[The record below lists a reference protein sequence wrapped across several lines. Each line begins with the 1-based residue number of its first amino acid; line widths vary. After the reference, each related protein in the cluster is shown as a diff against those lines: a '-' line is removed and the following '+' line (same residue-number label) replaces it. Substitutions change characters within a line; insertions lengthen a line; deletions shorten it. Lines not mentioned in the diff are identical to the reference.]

1 MNITIG
7 QNIKQYRKENDLTQE
22 QLAEIFGVTA
32 QTISRWELGTA
43 YPDITMLP
51 VLANFFGVSTDTLLG
66 VDISR
71 KDDEIKAALEYNSTL
86 HREGK
91 HVESEA
97 FVREKLKLYP
107 DNAELTYQ
115 LAYAL
120 SQQTADNDE
129 QIQAI
134 NNEIEMLCKRAIHL
148 DNGSWTTHAARQM
161 LCLNYNKQG
170 LREKAME
177 IAESMPTWWV
187 SREFLLQI
195 VAPMEEAA
203 SQRQYNLV
211 ALMDMII
218 LHLRKIARDMPSDEH
233 SIAVLDKAVAVA
245 DIIAGDDMKFHHERI
260 CKCHLWR
267 ARYFCRM
274 GDKDSAFEALEKAFY
289 HTVQFESRPECSKYE
304 AFWLWRIED
313 VRANER
319 KDMPENLYQHLLRKV
334 NEPVFE
340 MLHSDERFKLL
351 IDKINDYITE

>member
-1 MNITIG
+1 MDIKLG
-7 QNIKQYRKENDLTQE
+7 HNIKQYRKKHELTQE

-43 YPDITMLP
+43 FPDITMLP
-51 VLANFFGVSTDTLLG
+51 ILANFFGISTDTLLG

-71 KDDEIKAALEYNSTL
+71 KNEEIKAALEYNSTL

-91 HVESEA
+91 HEESEK

-134 NNEIEMLCKRAIHL
+134 NKETEMLCKRAIHL
-148 DNGSWTTHAARQM
+148 DNGSWITHAAKQM

-187 SREFLLQI
+187 SREFLLQY
-195 VAPMEEAA
+195 VAPMEQAA

-211 ALMDMII
+211 ALMDMMI
-218 LHLRKIARDMPSDEH
+218 LHLRKIARDMPSDEQ
-233 SIAVLDKAVAVA
+233 SIAVLDKAVALA
-245 DIIAGDDMKFHHERI
+245 DLIAGDDMKFHHERI
-260 CKCHLWR
+260 MKCHLWR

-274 GDKDSAFEALEKAFY
+274 GDKDSAFDALEKALY
-289 HTVQFESRPECSKYE
+289 HAVQFESRPECSKYE

-313 VRANER
+313 VRADER

-340 MLHSDERFKLL
+340 ELRSDERFMLL
-351 IDKINDYITE
+351 TEKITRYINE

>member
-71 KDDEIKAALEYNSTL
+71 KNEEIKAALEYNSTL
-86 HREGK
+86 HREGR

-97 FVREKLKLYP
+97 FIREKLKLYP

-134 NNEIEMLCKRAIHL
+134 NNETEMLCKRAIHL
-148 DNGSWTTHAARQM
+148 DNGSWITYAAKQM

-187 SREFLLQI
+187 SREFLL
-195 VAPMEEAA
+195 
-203 SQRQYNLV
+203 
-211 ALMDMII
+211 
-218 LHLRKIARDMPSDEH
+218 
-233 SIAVLDKAVAVA
+233 
-245 DIIAGDDMKFHHERI
+245 
-260 CKCHLWR
+260 
-267 ARYFCRM
+267 
-274 GDKDSAFEALEKAFY
+274 
-289 HTVQFESRPECSKYE
+289 
-304 AFWLWRIED
+304 
-313 VRANER
+313 
-319 KDMPENLYQHLLRKV
+319 
-334 NEPVFE
+334 
-340 MLHSDERFKLL
+340 
-351 IDKINDYITE
+351 

>member
-1 MNITIG
+1 MEFHEKL
-7 QNIKQYRKENDLTQE
+7 QQLRKQHNFTQE
-22 QLAEIFGVTA
+22 QLAEVFGVTA

-71 KDDEIKAALEYNSTL
+71 KTEEIKAALEYNSSL
-86 HREGK
+86 HRAGK
-91 HVESEA
+91 YAESEA
-97 FVREKLKLYP
+97 FIREKLKLYP

-134 NNEIEMLCKRAIHL
+134 NNETEMLCKRAIHL
-148 DNGSWTTHAARQM
+148 DNGSWITHAAKQM

-187 SREFLLQI
+187 SREFLLQY

-267 ARYFCRM
+267 ARYFTRM
-274 GDKDSAFEALEKAFY
+274 NDKDSAFEALDKALH
-289 HTVQFESRPECSKYE
+289 HTIEFESRPECSKYE

-319 KDMPENLYQHLLRKV
+319 KDLPENLYQHLLRKV

-340 MLHSDERFKLL
+340 ALRSDERFGALVERIKSL
-351 IDKINDYITE
+351 I